1 MAAHL
6 CYRLL
11 TTRQAAAHL
20 GITVD
25 ELNQMRRTNTGPDW
39 VQIGRTM
46 RYIQDDLNWWLEQ
59 QDAY

>member
-1 MAAHL
+1 MATNL

-20 GITVD
+20 GITVHQ
-25 ELNQMRRTNTGPDW
+25 LNQMRRTDSGPDW
-39 VQIGRTM
+39 VQIGRTI

-59 QDAY
+59 HNAH